1 MSLFVPFFLAS
12 FDPSPPSSPKRGKLH
27 RRRIQATLAPLV
39 RIQENVPQFKIPPLE
54 PGREY
59 HFQVYAVNAK
69 GRSDPPYI
77 IERVRVGSLLS
88 PYGKYVQLCCQY
100 RFIKPTHFSPLA
112 R

>member
-1 MSLFVPFFLAS
+1 MFLALFSPLSFFL
-12 FDPSPPSSPKRGKLH
+12 PRSSIPLLIFLYEKRK
-27 RRRIQATLAPLV
+27 RQQATLAPLV

-77 IERVRVGSLLS
+77 IERVRYGSLTA
-88 PYGKYVQLCCQY
+88 PYGK
-100 RFIKPTHFSPLA
+100 
-112 R
+112 